1 MILVD
6 KDIKQLISNGAFTS
20 IEKSRQKQT
29 AIYDGNNDCVKNIG
43 YDLRTASF
51 CYHGKMVET
60 VELRPGES
68 VFVQS
73 QETIVFDSST
83 IGKVILKNSRIR
95 MGLTMDAP
103 IYQPGHITNIYF
115 RITNISSNII
125 TLSRGEK
132 YVMLIFEQLDNDPDT
147 PYSGAFQKEFS
158 FMGLADYKSAYMEQ
172 IQSLDGKVS
181 DIHDIEKRIYTT
193 VITIMTVLIAVFTLL
208 NVNTS
213 LASSTASSI
222 DFIKYNLVTLG
233 AVSFLALLMDELI
246 NRQTSKNHKL
256 WWIPAMCFFV
266 VIALIVFGYIIGK
279 PM

>member
-1 MILVD
+1 
-6 KDIKQLISNGAFTS
+6 
-20 IEKSRQKQT
+20 
-29 AIYDGNNDCVKNIG
+29 
-43 YDLRTASF
+43 
-51 CYHGKMVET
+51 
-60 VELRPGES
+60 
-68 VFVQS
+68 
-73 QETIVFDSST
+73 
-83 IGKVILKNSRIR
+83 
-95 MGLTMDAP
+95 
-103 IYQPGHITNIYF
+103 
-115 RITNISSNII
+115 
-125 TLSRGEK
+125 
-132 YVMLIFEQLDNDPDT
+132 MLIFEQLDNDPDT